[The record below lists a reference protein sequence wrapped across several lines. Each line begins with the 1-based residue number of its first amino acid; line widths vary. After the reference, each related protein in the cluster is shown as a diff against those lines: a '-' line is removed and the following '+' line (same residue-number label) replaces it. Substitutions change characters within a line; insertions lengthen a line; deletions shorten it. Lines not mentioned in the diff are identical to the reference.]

1 MDYNGN
7 ILIDSA
13 EEFSATSDTDSAF
26 GSASPSDANSI
37 VSGINNYRFENGRR
51 YHAYSEGHYYAPN
64 DDRQNAQLDIF
75 HHVYALALDGE
86 LFLAPI
92 AEPERILDLGT
103 GTGLWVMEMAEK
115 FPNAMVIGNDL
126 SPIQP
131 TWIPPNA
138 EFEVDDYT
146 RDWVHPHNS
155 FDFIHA
161 RALYATVADWPKLYR
176 EAYNTLKPGGWFE
189 HLETTIQLVSDD
201 GTIPDPSRVHEWT
214 YWLDIAGSAAGKSWK
229 ISEQLKIWMIEA
241 GFQNVTEMVYK
252 LPVGN
257 WPKDE
262 KLKAIGQFNLLNVL
276 EGSEGWTWALF
287 TRVLKWPPERI
298 QELMEGVR
306 QEFLNKKMHSYFF
319 MYVAYGQK
327 PHNPRLP

>member
-1 MDYNGN
+1 
-7 ILIDSA
+7 
-13 EEFSATSDTDSAF
+13 
-26 GSASPSDANSI
+26 PSDAMSI

-64 DDRQNAQLDIF
+64 DERQNAQLDIF
-75 HHVYALALDGE
+75 HHVYTLALDGE
-86 LFLAPI
+86 LFLAPVT
-92 AEPERILDLGT
+92 ADADRILDLGT

-115 FPNAMVIGNDL
+115 FPNAKVIGNDL

-131 TWIPPNA
+131 TWVPPNA

-146 RDWVHPHNS
+146 RDWVHPSNS

-161 RALYATVADWPKLYR
+161 RALYATVEDWSKLYSEVFR
-176 EAYNTLKPGGWFE
+176 TIKPGGWFE
-189 HLETTIQLVSDD
+189 HLETTIELLSDD
-201 GTIPDPSRVHEWT
+201 GTIPEPSRVHEWT
-214 YWLDIAGSAAGKSWK
+214 YVLDIAGSAAGKSWK
-229 ISEQLKIWMIEA
+229 ISEKLKEWMIDA
-241 GFQNVTEMVYK
+241 GFQNVREVVYK

-262 KLKAIGQFNLLNVL
+262 KYKAIGQFNLLNVL
-276 EGSEGWTWALF
+276 EGAEGWTYALL
-287 TRVLKWPPERI
+287 TRVLKWSPEKV

-306 QEFLNKKMHSYFF
+306 QEFLNKKMHSYYL

-327 PHNPRLP
+327 PHAHNMPRLP